1 MNFGI
6 GSYKDSLLS
15 PDADC
20 KYDQVRVT
28 LMEVFLKSPNILIPS
43 QVVEINLE
51 PNVNNPFTFNLA
63 SLLSQL
69 LDAAKK
75 NQCPFKVKEC

>member
-43 QVVEINLE
+43 QVVEINL
-51 PNVNNPFTFNLA
+51 A

-75 NQCPFKVKEC
+75 NQCPFKIKEC